1 MKRVCWLLGLMLFLA
16 GCSPENRELSSA
28 MQLRDRLLTA
38 ESCSFQAE
46 ITADYGDS
54 MHTFSMDCQGDAVGT
69 LHFEITQ
76 PQTIAGIRG
85 NISDAGG
92 NITFEDQALYFPLLT
107 DDLLVPASAP
117 WIFLKTLRSGYI
129 TSVCSEEGLMHITV
143 DDSYAEDALTLD
155 IWLEEETKPNRAD
168 ILHDGKRILSLEVEN
183 FVIS

>member
-1 MKRVCWLLGLMLFLA
+1 MKLGCWLLGLILFLT

-28 MQLRDRLLTA
+28 MQLRDKLLSA

-46 ITADYGDS
+46 VTADYGDS
-54 MHTFSMDCQGDAVGT
+54 MHTFSMDCQGDAAGT
-69 LHFEITQ
+69 LQFEITQ
-76 PQTIAGIRG
+76 PQTIAGIKG
-85 NISDAGG
+85 SISDAGG
-92 NITFEDQALYFPLLT
+92 NITFEDKALHFPLLT

-129 TSVCSEEGLMHITV
+129 TSACREEELIHITV

-155 IWLEEETKPNRAD
+155 IWLNEESCPVQGD
-168 ILHDGKRILSLEVEN
+168 ILHDGKRILSLKVEN